1 MSYIN
6 TLFLKIILIGE
17 TGVGKT
23 SLRRSYL
30 GVGFESEHLTTI
42 GADFASLVKK
52 VNDIKITFQIWD
64 LAGQDFFQAV
74 RKVYYKGSLG
84 ALLIFDVTD
93 LATLSALDSWVEEL
107 EESSGRGIIPFFI
120 LGNKIDLVSE
130 KKLATIKTKAQKHTD
145 KWNKKYSN
153 NGFEVKLFF
162 TSAKLGENVQE
173 GFECLGEEIINF
185 LAFRKKQREN

>member
-93 LATLSALDSWVEEL
+93 LATLKALDNWVDEL
-107 EESSGRGIIPFFI
+107 EESSGRGIVPFFI

-130 KKLATIKTKAQKHTD
+130 KKLATIRMKAQKHVD
-145 KWNKKYSN
+145 KWEKKYKNS
-153 NGFEVKLFF
+153 GFEVKLIF

-173 GFECLGEEIINF
+173 GFESLGEEIIDF

>member
-130 KKLATIKTKAQKHTD
+130 KKLATIKTKAQKHID